1 MKKII
6 SVVLVVLALTLGIVG
21 CTDKKVTLSQEEQ
34 MYYTTYTQKIVQT
47 LSLMTEDN
55 FAELRSLPELEM
67 DLTLRQG
74 FGIPVEAT
82 EFLEIMNAWESAE
95 QECGELNLQKNYS
108 FTFEENSDGIVVA
121 FEGDFEKRD
130 ATITVQ
136 FNENEFITSMDV
148 SAHFSRGEI
157 LEKAGLNTVLGM
169 GVVFS
174 VLVFLALVIG
184 LLKYVPKIVG
194 NGKNEEVKTVI
205 EDVIEEAEESCVIEC
220 TDDLELVAVITAAI
234 AAQEG
239 TTTDGFVVRSIR
251 RRPSNRW

>member
-174 VLVFLALVIG
+174 VLVYVLVLFSVFRFVVLNT
-184 LLKYVPKIVG
+184 LLLP
-194 NGKNEEVKTVI
+194 
-205 EDVIEEAEESCVIEC
+205 
-220 TDDLELVAVITAAI
+220 
-234 AAQEG
+234 
-239 TTTDGFVVRSIR
+239 TTDVPNGICHTLLPLASRVVCHFVSRGNKKRSSAQQSVI
-251 RRPSNRW
+251 SGAKFAKLFLILTS